1 MYHIKIT
8 LQGHTRLHVNHTQ
21 QRKTT
26 HNNAKPH
33 GTMPNHAKPSQTT
46 HNYYWEHI
54 ESFLTRIKKN
64 TLKKCSG
71 KEERR

>member
-8 LQGHTRLHVNHTQ
+8 LQGHTRFHVNHIYHSKPRAKPRETTRNQ
-21 QRKTT
+21 AKPCKTT
-26 HNNAKPH
+26 RNH

-54 ESFLTRIKKN
+54 EPF
-64 TLKKCSG
+64 
-71 KEERR
+71 

>member
-54 ESFLTRIKKN
+54 ESF
-64 TLKKCSG
+64 
-71 KEERR
+71 